1 MKIKISALVLGLV
14 SLLSLGFAVQPV
26 LASAVWNTDG
36 ITTVKVGKTGSFTN
50 INTTS
55 ETFVNGEYAYV
66 QVYYHMMNNEV
77 ASDASISLSQ
87 SGSATSHT
95 FYGGVTGGGGSAL
108 GSVTIN
114 TTTPSTLSLVAVRRW
129 TNDGMGNQTNPAG
142 DDVTSMASAAAN
154 GGIYSLGTVTGN
166 LNTQGAVVFKFLVNS
181 SVVNPQTYAC
191 NDNVDNDL
199 DGLYDMQDPG
209 CSSPTDN
216 DEYNYVAPQTRYACS
231 DNLDNDRDGLYD
243 MQDPGCS
250 SPTDNDEYNYV
261 APQTYA
267 PSAYTTAA
275 SSISN
280 TSAQL
285 NGIGS
290 PNGAYTTAWF
300 EWGVT
305 NSLGT
310 NTNTQNIGS
319 SGDMYP
325 TTFVS
330 GLNPGTL
337 YFYRICV
344 SNVNGQRCGDIV
356 SFKTTGTTYVPTNT
370 VVRTR
375 VVYRDRV
382 ISAPTVVNQQL
393 VAASTTQGLVAI
405 RVQDQGSVKP
415 YVSACIGDTFN
426 YDVYYQNVSDKMLTN
441 VILRVDF
448 PEQISFV
455 SSQGGTYSSKD
466 NTVTYEVGTLQPGE
480 QGHFFV
486 SGKISALA
494 EGKDLVVS
502 TVRVAYTSP
511 TTGAQEE
518 AFGYALH
525 KFQGCSVDTNLG
537 AAALFGYGFFP
548 TTLFGWL
555 LLLLVILALILVG
568 RMVYD
573 RTIRKTQTT
582 TITQQH
588 TTTQQ

>member
-1 MKIKISALVLGLV
+1 MKIKISALTLGLV
-14 SLLSLGFAVQPV
+14 SLLGFTVAVQPV
-26 LASAVWNTDG
+26 MAAAVWNTDG
-36 ITTVKVGKTGSFTN
+36 ITTVKVGKTGSFANIYTTN
-50 INTTS
+50 
-55 ETFVNGEYAYV
+55 ETFTNGEYAYV

-87 SGSATSHT
+87 GGSTTSHT
-95 FYGGVTGGGGSAL
+95 LNGGVTGGGNSAL

-129 TNDGMGNQTNPAG
+129 TNDGIGGQVNSAG
-142 DDVTSMASAAAN
+142 EDVTSAASSAVN
-154 GGIYSLGTVTGN
+154 GGTYALGTVSGN
-166 LNTQGAVVFKFLVNS
+166 LNTQGAVVFKFLVTASN
-181 SVVNPQTYAC
+181 VVNPTTYAC
-191 NDNVDNDL
+191 NDGYDNDG
-199 DGLYDMQDPG
+199 DGRIDMNDPG
-209 CSSPTDN
+209 CTSYNDN
-216 DEYNYVAPQTRYACS
+216 DEYNYIAPQ
-231 DNLDNDRDGLYD
+231 NN
-243 MQDPGCS
+243 
-250 SPTDNDEYNYV
+250 
-261 APQTYA
+261 APA
-267 PSAYTTAA
+267 AYTSAA
-275 SSISN
+275 SNIGN

-305 NSLGT
+305 NGLGT

-356 SFKTTGTTYVPTNT
+356 SFKTTGTTYVPNNT

-375 VVYRDRV
+375 IIYRDRV

-393 VAASTTQGLVAI
+393 VAASVTQGLVAI
-405 RVQDQGSVKP
+405 RVQDQGTARP

-426 YDVYYQNVSDKMLTN
+426 YDVYYQNVSDKALTN

-448 PEQISFV
+448 PEQINFI

-486 SGKISALA
+486 TGKMSALA
-494 EGKDLVVS
+494 QGKDLVVS

-555 LLLLVILALILVG
+555 LLILVILALILVG

-573 RTIRKTQTT
+573 RTMRKTQTT
-582 TITQQH
+582 TVTQQH

>member
-1 MKIKISALVLGLV
+1 MKIKISALTLGLV
-14 SLLSLGFAVQPV
+14 SLLGFAVAVQPV
-26 LASAVWNTDG
+26 MAAAVWNTDG
-36 ITTVKVGKTGSFTN
+36 ITTVKVGKTGSFANIYTTN
-50 INTTS
+50 
-55 ETFVNGEYAYV
+55 ETFTNGEYAYV

-77 ASDASISLSQ
+77 ASDASISLTQ
-87 SGSATSHT
+87 GGSTTSHT
-95 FYGGVTGGGGSAL
+95 LNGGVTGGGASAL

-114 TTTPSTLSLVAVRRW
+114 TTTPSTLLLVAVRRW
-129 TNDGMGNQTNPAG
+129 TNDGVGGQVNPAG
-142 DDVTSMASAAAN
+142 VDVTSAASSAVN
-154 GGIYSLGTVTGN
+154 GGTYPLGTVSGN
-166 LNTQGAVVFKFLVNS
+166 LNTQGAVVFKFLVTASN
-181 SVVNPQTYAC
+181 VVNPTTYAC
-191 NDNVDNDL
+191 NDGYDNDG
-199 DGLYDMQDPG
+199 DGRIDMNDPG
-209 CSSPTDN
+209 CTSPTDN
-216 DEYNYVAPQTRYACS
+216 DEYNYAAPQTYACN
-231 DNLDNDRDGLYD
+231 DGYDNDGDGRID
-243 MQDPGCS
+243 MNDPGCTS
-250 SPTDNDEYNYV
+250 YNDNDEYNYI
-261 APQTYA
+261 APQNNA
-267 PSAYTTAA
+267 PAAYTSAA
-275 SSISN
+275 SNIGN

-310 NTNTQNIGS
+310 TTNTQNIGS

-356 SFKTTGTTYVPTNT
+356 SFKTTGTTYVPNNT

-375 VVYRDRV
+375 IVYRDRV

-393 VAASTTQGLVAI
+393 VAASVTQGLVAI
-405 RVQDQGSVKP
+405 RVQDQGTARP

-426 YDVYYQNVSDKMLTN
+426 YDVYYQNVSDKALTN

-448 PEQISFV
+448 PEQINFI

-486 SGKISALA
+486 TGKMSALA
-494 EGKDLVVS
+494 QGKDLVVS

-555 LLLLVILALILVG
+555 LLILVILALILVG

-573 RTIRKTQTT
+573 RTMRKTQTT
-582 TITQQH
+582 TVTQQH

>member
-1 MKIKISALVLGLV
+1 MKKIKTMKIKISALTLGLV
-14 SLLSLGFAVQPV
+14 SLLSFAVAVQPV
-26 LASAVWNTDG
+26 IAAAIWNTDG

-50 INTTS
+50 ITS
-55 ETFVNGEYAYV
+55 TSDTFVNGEYAYV

-77 ASDASISLSQ
+77 ATDASISLSP
-87 SGSATSHT
+87 GGTPTAHT
-95 FYGGVTGGGGSAL
+95 FYGGVTGGGSSAL

-114 TTTPSTLSLVAVRRW
+114 TNTPSTLSLVAVRRW
-129 TNDGMGNQTNPAG
+129 TNDGVGGQVNTVG
-142 DDVTSMASAAAN
+142 VDVTSAASAAVS
-154 GGIYSLGTVTGN
+154 GGTYPLGTVSGN
-166 LNTQGAVVFKFLVNS
+166 LNTQGAVVFKFLVTASN
-181 SVVNPQTYAC
+181 VYVPPYTPPYIPPTIYAC
-191 NDNVDNDL
+191 NDGYDNDA
-199 DGLYDMQDPG
+199 DGRIDMNDVG
-209 CSSPTDN
+209 CTSYNDN
-216 DEYNYVAPQTRYACS
+216 DEYNYVNNNY
-231 DNLDNDRDGLYD
+231 NL
-243 MQDPGCS
+243 P
-250 SPTDNDEYNYV
+250 
-261 APQTYA
+261 
-267 PSAYTTAA
+267 PSAYTSLA
-275 SSISN
+275 SNIGN

-300 EWGVT
+300 EWGISK
-305 NSLGT
+305 NLGT
-310 NTNTQNIGS
+310 NTTIQNIGS

-356 SFKTTGTTYVPTNT
+356 SFKTTGSTYVPTNT
-370 VVRTR
+370 VVRTQ
-375 VVYRDRV
+375 VIYRDRV
-382 ISAPTVVNQQL
+382 VSAPTVVNQQL

-405 RVQDQGSVKP
+405 RVQDQGGVKP

-426 YDVYYQNVSDKMLTN
+426 YDVYYQNVSEKMLTN

-486 SGKISALA
+486 SAKLLNNAQN
-494 EGKDLVVS
+494 KDLVVS
-502 TVRVAYTSP
+502 TVRVAYTNP

-525 KFQGCSVDTNLG
+525 KFQGCSIDTNLG

-555 LLLLVILALILVG
+555 LLILVILALILVG

-573 RTIRKTQTT
+573 KTIRKTQTT

-588 TTTQQ
+588 TTTQ